1 MFRKRFLMLMT
12 VLALASLACSVTVD
26 LPVERVTPGPTQEID
41 IQVEEPDANE
51 ADVLLTFGAGELR
64 LSPGADGYLISGS
77 ATFNLEDFRPKIK
90 VNGNKVRL
98 ETGDFGING
107 VPSLKEEVKNKW
119 DLKFSEMPMR
129 LSINAGAYQGNFDL
143 GGLSLKALDISDG
156 AADVRLKFSE
166 RNKVEMETLRY
177 ITGASNVRLSE
188 LGNAN
193 FTSMIFRSGAGD
205 YSLDFSGDWQRDAV
219 VTVESGISNVVII
232 VPEGQT
238 ARVYFK
244 GGLTSVDVR
253 GGWQK
258 SGDQYSLEG
267 NGPVLT
273 INVDMGAGNLQLR
286 TTTD

>member
-26 LPVERVTPGPTQEID
+26 LPVERATPGPTQEID

-77 ATFNLEDFRPKIK
+77 ATFNVEEFQPKIK

-98 ETGDFGING
+98 ETGDFNLNG
-107 VPSLKEEVKNKW
+107 VPSFKEEIKNKW
-119 DLKFSEMPMR
+119 DLEFGDMPMR

-156 AADVRLKFSE
+156 AADVRLKFSQ

-232 VPEGQT
+232 VPEGQA

-253 GGWQK
+253 GDWQK

-286 TTTD
+286 TTND

>member
-1 MFRKRFLMLMT
+1 M
-12 VLALASLACSVTVD
+12 
-26 LPVERVTPGPTQEID
+26 TPGPTQEID